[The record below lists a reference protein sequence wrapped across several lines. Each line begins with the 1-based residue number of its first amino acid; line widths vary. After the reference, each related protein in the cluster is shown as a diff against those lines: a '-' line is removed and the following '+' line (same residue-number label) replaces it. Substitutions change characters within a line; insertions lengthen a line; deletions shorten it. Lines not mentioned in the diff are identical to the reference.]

1 MKQSILVVED
11 DPTLN
16 QRIQSV
22 LAPRFTVA
30 GALTAADARARLEA
44 DHFDLMLLDLHL
56 PDRGGLELFEE
67 VERDG
72 LVGRA
77 VILTG
82 HGDLSTAIQA
92 VRLRSLDYLNKPVDP
107 DRLIERV
114 ERALAEAAPVV
125 APLETIL
132 ARARRFLRAD
142 KIDGALAELDAA
154 RRRYPDSPEIVNLQG
169 VGAELLHDLGTA
181 TEHYRRA
188 DALGPRSYPPARR
201 NAARLAS
208 RSWNPPQSGV
218 DFGDAAGG
226 GQEPSHRR
234 ER

>member
-1 MKQSILVVED
+1 VKHSILVVED

-22 LAPRFTVA
+22 LAPRFSVA

-67 VERDG
+67 AERDG

-107 DRLIERV
+107 DELIQRV

-142 KIDGALAELDAA
+142 KIDGALAQLEAA
-154 RRRYPDSPEIVNLQG
+154 RGRYPESPEIVNLQG
-169 VGAELLHDLGTA
+169 VAAELRHDLSA
-181 TEHYRRA
+181 AAELYRRA
-188 DALGPRSYPPARR
+188 DSLERRSYGPARR
-201 NAARLAS
+201 NAERLAS
-208 RSWNPPQSGV
+208 RSWQRSAGGI
-218 DFGDAAGG
+218 DFGD
-226 GQEPSHRR
+226 QEDRR
-234 ER
+234 RRTD